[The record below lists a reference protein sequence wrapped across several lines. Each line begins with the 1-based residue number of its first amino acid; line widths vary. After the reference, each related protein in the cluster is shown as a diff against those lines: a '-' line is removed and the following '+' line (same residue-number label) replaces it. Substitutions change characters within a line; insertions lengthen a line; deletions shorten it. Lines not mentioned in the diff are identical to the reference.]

1 VVAGA
6 VSLPGESNVKPALIV
21 TAAIVV
27 AAIAAAF
34 WLRPGRDAPR
44 RVSAADLPSFCRL
57 LDFEGVAAIAC
68 EVDPAVLE
76 VAVRYADAEGK
87 PYRSLDAFDAAMR
100 KAGRQVILAMNAGMY
115 HEDMSPVGL
124 LVEDGRQVAPLE
136 TRDGAGNFFLKPNGV
151 FAVDESGKASVL
163 ETGAYAA
170 SGIRPRFATQSG
182 PMLVIGGAVHPRFES
197 DGKSRFVRNSVG
209 VRPDGTVV
217 LAITLDKIS
226 LGSFA
231 RLLRDRLGCPDALF
245 LDGAISALSNG
256 ERTLTGGAFPDGPI
270 LAVLQW

>member
-1 VVAGA
+1 
-6 VSLPGESNVKPALIV
+6 
-21 TAAIVV
+21 
-27 AAIAAAF
+27 
-34 WLRPGRDAPR
+34 
-44 RVSAADLPSFCRL
+44 
-57 LDFEGVAAIAC
+57 
-68 EVDPAVLE
+68 
-76 VAVRYADAEGK
+76 
-87 PYRSLDAFDAAMR
+87 
-100 KAGRQVILAMNAGMY
+100 
-115 HEDMSPVGL
+115 MSPVGL

-151 FAVDESGKASVL
+151 FIVEEGGKASVM

-182 PMLVIGGAVHPRFES
+182 PILVIGGAIHPRFEP
-197 DGKSRFVRNSVG
+197 DGKSRFVRNGVG

-217 LAITLDKIS
+217 LAITLGKVS

-256 ERTLTGGAFPDGPI
+256 ERTLIGGAFPVGPI
-270 LAVLQW
+270 LAVRDR